1 MSNAT
6 LRAKME
12 YQSQYLFCYIAD
24 MAYEDGSH
32 FLVKKVINLVS
43 FCVFVV
49 NKSGLN
55 VLK

>member
-24 MAYEDGSH
+24 MAYEDGSN

-49 NKSGLN
+49 NRSGLN